1 MLSIVS
7 FFFNNHLFND
17 FNIYPY
23 LSFSGC
29 LEISFMFLDEQT
41 VKGTISLDGSFVFK
55 TLSLQDFRNL
65 EDGLSSIKSN
75 FSPHVSEMIVETSSL
90 EHYKVL

>member
-1 MLSIVS
+1 
-7 FFFNNHLFND
+7 
-17 FNIYPY
+17 
-23 LSFSGC
+23 
-29 LEISFMFLDEQT
+29 MFLDEQT